1 MARKTFRVNA
11 DSVDT
16 LVDIL
21 VANPEDFNADSDK
34 LRGRN
39 DRYPMAGRLNG
50 VEYDTF
56 MANRAQN
63 RITYVIYSYNT
74 PIAWR
79 VYDRATFAKD
89 VRTDWEQHWVMPNG
103 TGSMTTAKHI
113 NKVRTALSQISGGID
128 CSCSGVNEAPG
139 CSHE

>member
-11 DSVDT
+11 DPIDV

-21 VANPEDFNADSDK
+21 VGTPEDFNLDKDK
-34 LRGRN
+34 LRGRI
-39 DRYPMAGRLNG
+39 DSRPMAGRLNG

-56 MANRAQN
+56 MANRIQG

-79 VYDRATFAKD
+79 VYDRATFGGKPGP
-89 VRTDWEQHWVMPNG
+89 DWEQHWVMPKGFG
-103 TGSMTTAKHI
+103 TTTTAKHM
-113 NKVRTALSQISGGID
+113 NKVRAALSRINGGI
-128 CSCSGVNEAPG
+128 
-139 CSHE
+139 

>member
-11 DSVDT
+11 DSIDT

-21 VANPEDFNADSDK
+21 VGTPEDFNFDKDK

-39 DRYPMAGRLNG
+39 DRRPMAGRLNG
-50 VEYDTF
+50 VEFDTF

-79 VYDRATFAKD
+79 IYSYGAMAPTND
-89 VRTDWEQHWVMPNG
+89 VRTDWEQHWVMPKG
-103 TGSMTTAKHI
+103 TGTTTTAKHMS
-113 NKVRTALSQISGGID
+113 KVRAALSQISGGI
-128 CSCSGVNEAPG
+128 
-139 CSHE
+139 

>member
-11 DSVDT
+11 DPIDV

-21 VANPEDFNADSDK
+21 VGTPEDFNLDKDK

-39 DRYPMAGRLNG
+39 ERYPMAGRLNG

-79 VYDRATFAKD
+79 TYSYGAMAKG
-89 VRTDWEQHWVMPNG
+89 VRGNWEQHWVMPNG

-113 NKVRTALSQISGGID
+113 SKVRNALSQISGGVE
-128 CSCSGVNEAPG
+128 SE
-139 CSHE
+139 